1 MHVYVYVLVC
11 VCVRVRVRADVPC
24 TGVRLWSFEIIS
36 VVKLRFSSTYIH
48 VHTRVYRVFAR
59 ELGHASVLDRHFCIH
74 ELIDT
79 FAFTSGT
86 LFWKS

>member
-1 MHVYVYVLVC
+1 MYACVC
-11 VCVRVRVRADVPC
+11 VCVRVRVRAGVPC
-24 TGVRLWSFEIIS
+24 TGVRLGSFEIIS
-36 VVKLRFSSTYIH
+36 VVKLRFSNTYVH

-59 ELGHASVLDRHFCIH
+59 DLGHAGVLDRHFCIH